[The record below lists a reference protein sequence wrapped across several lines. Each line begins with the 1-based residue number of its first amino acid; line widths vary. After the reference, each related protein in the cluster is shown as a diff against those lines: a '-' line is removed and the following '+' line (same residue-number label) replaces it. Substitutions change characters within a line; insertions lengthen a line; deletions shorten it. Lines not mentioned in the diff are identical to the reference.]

1 VIVQILINTLIIGS
15 IYALVAIG
23 FNLIYCTTRFFNLAH
38 GVLLVIGGY
47 TFFWLTQNLEMYPIL
62 SVVLAV
68 LFTSLV
74 GWLYDK
80 IVFKKLRD
88 KGSTALAMMVA
99 SIGLLVVIQ
108 STIAIM
114 FGNRFRILSF
124 EYDFAVHNVLGVTIT
139 TPQLLI
145 MATLIVV
152 TASLALLL
160 KWTRFGKQVR
170 AVGDDTVLAQSIGID
185 SNKIISQ
192 VFFLG
197 AAITGLTGILI
208 GLDSGIEPT
217 MGFSW
222 LIKGVIAAIIGT
234 IGYWYGGIIGAF
246 LLAFIEQI
254 IAWQFSGEWKDAIA
268 FLVLIVFLLFR
279 PNGIFKERDVRR

>member
-1 VIVQILINTLIIGS
+1 
-15 IYALVAIG
+15 
-23 FNLIYCTTRFFNLAH
+23 
-38 GVLLVIGGY
+38 
-47 TFFWLTQNLEMYPIL
+47 
-62 SVVLAV
+62 
-68 LFTSLV
+68 
-74 GWLYDK
+74 
-80 IVFKKLRD
+80 
-88 KGSTALAMMVA
+88 MMVA
-99 SIGLLVVIQ
+99 SIGLLAVIQ

-124 EYDFAVHNVLGVTIT
+124 EYDFTVHKVFGTAIT

-160 KWTRFGKQVR
+160 KRTRFGKQVR
-170 AVGDDTVLAQSIGID
+170 AVGDDLLLAKSIGID
-185 SNKIISQ
+185 SNKIIGQ

-197 AAITGLTGILI
+197 SAITGLTGILI

-217 MGFSW
+217 MGFNW
-222 LIKGVIAAIIGT
+222 LLKGVIAAIIGT

-246 LLAFIEQI
+246 LLALIEQI

-268 FLVLIVFLLFR
+268 FLVLIAFLLFR
-279 PNGIFKERDVRR
+279 PNGIFKNRDARH

>member
-1 VIVQILINTLIIGS
+1 MIVQVLINTLIIGS
-15 IYALVAIG
+15 IYALVSIG

-38 GVLLVIGGY
+38 GVLLAVGGY
-47 TFFWLTQNLEMYPIL
+47 AFFWLTQNSEVHPLL
-62 SVVLAV
+62 GVVLAV
-68 LFTSLV
+68 LFAGMV
-74 GWLYDK
+74 GWLCEK
-80 IVFKKLRD
+80 IVYKSLRD
-88 KGSTALAMMVA
+88 KRSTALVMMVA
-99 SIGLLVVIQ
+99 SIGLLAVIQ

-124 EYDFAVHNVLGVTIT
+124 EYDFTVHKVFGTAIT

-160 KWTRFGKQVR
+160 KRTRFGKQVR
-170 AVGDDTVLAQSIGID
+170 AVGDDLLLAKSIGID
-185 SNKIISQ
+185 SNKIIGQ

-197 AAITGLTGILI
+197 SAITGLTGILI

-217 MGFSW
+217 MGFNW
-222 LIKGVIAAIIGT
+222 LLKGVIAAIIGT

-246 LLAFIEQI
+246 LLALIEQI

-268 FLVLIVFLLFR
+268 FLVLIAFLLFR
-279 PNGIFKERDVRR
+279 PNGIFKNRDARH